1 MMLQNCAEM
10 MDAHPM
16 PGCEIMAKVMGAGKK
31 NCLRKKRM
39 LMDA

>member
-16 PGCEIMAKVMGAGKK
+16 PGCKTNGESMSAGKK
-31 NCLRKKRM
+31 YV
-39 LMDA
+39 

>member
-16 PGCEIMAKVMGAGKK
+16 PGCKIMAKVMGAGKI
-31 NCLRKKRM
+31 NV
-39 LMDA
+39 